1 MKCAKF
7 KITYFFIFHY
17 IRVAVIS
24 VCFFFF
30 LIGNNSLDFFS
41 SGCINELEQLVET
54 HILF

>member
-7 KITYFFIFHY
+7 KITYCFIFHY

-24 VCFFFF
+24 VCFF

>member
-7 KITYFFIFHY
+7 KITYSFIFHY

-24 VCFFFF
+24 VCFFF